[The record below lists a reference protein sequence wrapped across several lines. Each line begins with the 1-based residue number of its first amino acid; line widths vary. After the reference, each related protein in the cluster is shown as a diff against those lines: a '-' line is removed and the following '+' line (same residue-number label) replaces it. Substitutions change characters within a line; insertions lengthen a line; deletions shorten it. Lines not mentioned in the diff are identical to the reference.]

1 MGVAE
6 KALNE
11 QGVSATGSVTV
22 MELQI
27 RNSVKIQDQLFT
39 MTIYK
44 TGTWRW
50 LNKKDNFVQCKGII
64 KKAFE
69 IWGIPTENYKEA

>member
-44 TGTWRW
+44 TGT
-50 LNKKDNFVQCKGII
+50 
-64 KKAFE
+64 
-69 IWGIPTENYKEA
+69 